1 MDTPAGIIP
10 TYECTF
16 EIGTG
21 RAYFVGTG
29 GYGNR
34 VVASVGGGTVT
45 GDRIRGTVVGPG
57 ADWVLL
63 GGDGYGRVDVRL
75 QIATHDGAFIY
86 VQYQGL
92 LEMNDTASAALVDT
106 AAETAFDDHYF
117 VTTPRMECGDE
128 RYEWVNHTMFVARG
142 RLTRSGVCYEV
153 YRI

>member
-1 MDTPAGIIP
+1 VDTPAGIIP

-16 EIGTG
+16 EILMGT
-21 RAYFVGTG
+21 AFFVGTG

-45 GDRIRGTVVGPG
+45 GDRLRGTVVGPG

-63 GGDGYGRVDVRL
+63 GGDGYGRVDVRM
-75 QIATHDGAFIY
+75 QVATHDGAFVY
-86 VQYQGL
+86 VQYHGL
-92 LEMNDTASAALVDT
+92 LEMNDKASGALVDT
-106 AAETAFDDHYF
+106 AAETAFDDQYF

-128 RYEWVNHTMFVARG
+128 RYEWINHTMFVARG